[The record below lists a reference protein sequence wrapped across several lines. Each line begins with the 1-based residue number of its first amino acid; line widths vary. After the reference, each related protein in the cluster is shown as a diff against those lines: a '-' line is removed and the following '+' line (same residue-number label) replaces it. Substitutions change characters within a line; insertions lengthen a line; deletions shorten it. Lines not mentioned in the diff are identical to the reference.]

1 MTFDEIKNNGAM
13 YVNKFG
19 IVFMPFT
26 NADTISISYN
36 IDSDARLEIIRPLD
50 QLSALLKSPDKVDY
64 MKLYHM
70 LY

>member
-19 IVFMPFT
+19 IVFIPFT

-36 IDSDARLEIIRPLD
+36 IDRDARIEIIKPVDEL
-50 QLSALLKSPDKVDY
+50 LTFLKSPDKVDY
-64 MKLYHM
+64 IKLYHM

>member
-1 MTFDEIKNNGAM
+1 MTFDKIKNNGAM

-19 IVFMPFT
+19 LVFIPFT

-36 IDSDARLEIIRPLD
+36 IDSDARLEIIKPVG
-50 QLSALLKSPDKVDY
+50 QLSALFKSPDRVDY
-64 MKLYHM
+64 IKLYHM